1 MTALPF
7 ASLFFDGTFDT
18 PLSESKAST
27 LKNALEAV
35 RLAPS
40 AVNKQPWRAVV
51 DGDTV
56 HFFEKRSKGHAGDD
70 GWDLQKVDLG
80 IALCHFEL
88 AAQSCGLQ
96 SVFTVCDPAIAL
108 PENTRYIASYRV

>member
-1 MTALPF
+1 MRSSGAP
-7 ASLFFDGTFDT
+7 DGTAALYLNKATT
-18 PLSESKAST
+18 PLPNVS
-27 LKNALEAV
+27 
-35 RLAPS
+35 
-40 AVNKQPWRAVV
+40 AVV

-96 SVFTVCDPAIAL
+96 PVFTVCDPAIAL